1 MNSRDQQPGPK
12 ALLPG
17 RKNGPA
23 HVVTKIQERGGQH
36 APLGTVPDQDRAL
49 LRSNQTAR
57 APIVRINEGNRRVH
71 TRRKLPAAIN
81 VEMVAGAGG
90 VQLREQ
96 LVDKQLVAA
105 FAAGTATAQRTKR
118 RPK

>member
-1 MNSRDQQPGPK
+1 MLRW
-12 ALLPG
+12 
-17 RKNGPA
+17 
-23 HVVTKIQERGGQH
+23 
-36 APLGTVPDQDRAL
+36 AP
-49 LRSNQTAR
+49 SQTR
-57 APIVRINEGNRRVH
+57 IAPCCVATRRRVLPSFGS
-71 TRRKLPAAIN
+71 TKAIGVFIPAGNCPAAIN